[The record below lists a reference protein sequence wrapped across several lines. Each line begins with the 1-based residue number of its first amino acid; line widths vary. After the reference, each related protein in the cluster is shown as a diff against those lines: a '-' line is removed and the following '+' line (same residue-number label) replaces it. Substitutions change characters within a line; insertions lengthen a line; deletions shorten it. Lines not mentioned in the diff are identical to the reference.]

1 MGHRYGDFKDL
12 DTELYP
18 ILVDSLNN
26 AKKMETKYAKEK
38 FPIYYDEDKEVSK
51 LLHQQWKLLKLGRM
65 PGMIIINKEG
75 IIKWAYY
82 SDSMSDIP
90 KNKDVLEVLKEINK

>member
-1 MGHRYGDFKDL
+1 
-12 DTELYP
+12 
-18 ILVDSLNN
+18 
-26 AKKMETKYAKEK
+26 METKYAQGK
-38 FPIYYDEDKEVSK
+38 FPIYYDMDKEVSNK
-51 LLHQQWKLLKLGRM
+51 LHQQWKLLKLGRM

-90 KNKDVLEVLKEINK
+90 KNNDVLEVIKEINE